1 MFVEPFVLV
10 CIPDS
15 FINPNIRRKMKRIPI
30 PYHLSKFILLTVCL
44 YALNASSARA
54 QLRFSVSQPTAIY
67 SANSGSTVLIGPNR
81 DRGFSRPVNIGFP
94 FTYGC
99 KTYTQFIGT
108 PSGWILLGNINTDG
122 IAGEHNN
129 DMLTAPFGPI
139 LAPFF
144 DNLKTS
150 RSGNVN
156 YVLSGTAPN
165 RVLTIEWLNMLW
177 QFDATAPCISFQL
190 KLYETTNVID
200 FTYKREAGAFSNGG
214 FTFSPGAAIGL
225 NSGTSDTD
233 FYSLDNSGP
242 APTARY
248 GTLIDTIT
256 TKPLT
261 NQVYRWTPF
270 PSITTQAG
278 APAIS
283 KCNNILNQVILGVQV
298 TLPCG
303 TEAVT
308 QFQLNMTGSTAPLTD
323 VTGIHIY
330 YTGNS
335 AAFSPIGEFKAG
347 GTMPAT
353 GTITVTGSQPLVVG
367 TNYFWVA
374 YDISASAPVGNI
386 VQAQCTQ
393 LIVGPNSVV
402 PSPIVTGVRNIVF
415 CTAPG
420 GVNNERF
427 WVKADAG
434 TSTTAD
440 GGSLSTWNDQSGNNR
455 HASSSAAA
463 NNPTYYNNG
472 TNNIN
477 FNPVV
482 HFNAAAQVAATASYM
497 NITSNGILPSG
508 NNPYVVYAVV
518 TPGAGNLSTPGKF
531 LVSGDAVNGINAF
544 VSRAGN
550 AFSDTWDADDLT
562 VGSQWTT
569 NYPSLAVFDYNS
581 ARRQLFVSGSPVGTK
596 TGNSRSCINAND
608 ALGCQVNA
616 GGTHADFYDGGIAE
630 IITYPTTAHNQAARN
645 QVESYLGIKYG
656 ITLLHDYVSSD
667 GSTVWSRS
675 LNTSYNNNIVG
686 IARDDNGALSQK
698 QSKSTAVTADILT
711 MYVGTRQTDQAANT
725 GTFTGGDK
733 SFFMAG
739 NNGLPY
745 VFNSMVTDVPAG
757 IGCRLQRVWLSQK
770 TNFTN
775 TDLTLQFDFNSIS
788 PGTPLLASDLRLLV
802 DDNGVFSNAAIV
814 ATTTITVASAVV
826 TVVVPASSITSAQP
840 YFTLASTGVPI
851 ALPVR
856 IDAFSASCLQKKVQV
871 NWTMGA
877 TGNNSITIERS
888 GGGGNFVP
896 LRVVAGDQSVQRS
909 YTWTDGAP
917 LPGVCAYRLKIVD
930 NKSNTVSYSSIASV
944 SGCVR
949 GNSVLI
955 VSDPATG
962 KSSMLAIQ
970 LPQRAVVD
978 IGFYNVL
985 GHQLT
990 IPGLTGRHF
999 MDRGS
1004 YNLSVPSQ
1012 NLATGVYFL
1021 SVAINNEKR
1030 VYRVTL

>member
-1 MFVEPFVLV
+1 
-10 CIPDS
+10 
-15 FINPNIRRKMKRIPI
+15 MKRIPI
-30 PYHLSKFILLTVCL
+30 PYHPISKFILLTVCL

-129 DMLTAPFGPI
+129 DMLRAPFGPI

-156 YVLSGTAPN
+156 YALSGTAPN

-200 FTYKREAGAFSNGG
+200 FTYKREAGAFSNGA

-233 FYSLDNSGP
+233 FYSLTNSGP
-242 APTARY
+242 APTALY
-248 GTLIDTIT
+248 GDPLIDTIT
-256 TKPLT
+256 TRPLT

-278 APAIS
+278 APTIS

-303 TEAVT
+303 TQAVT
-308 QFQLNMTGSTAPLTD
+308 QFQLNMMGSTAPLTD

-335 AAFSPIGEFKAG
+335 PVFSPISEFKAG

-402 PSPIVTGVRNIVF
+402 PSPIVTGVRNIIT
-415 CTAPG
+415 CPSPG
-420 GVNNERF
+420 GVTNAGF
-427 WVKADAG
+427 WVKGDAG

-440 GGSLSTWNDQSGNNR
+440 GGSLFTWNDQSGNNR
-455 HASSSAAA
+455 NATSPAAA
-463 NNPTYYNNG
+463 NNPTYHKNG
-472 TNNIN
+472 ANNIN
-477 FNPVV
+477 FNPAV
-482 HFNAAAQVAATASYM
+482 HFNAAAQAAATASYM

-518 TPGAGNLSTPGKF
+518 APGAGNLTTPGKF
-531 LVSGDAVNGINAF
+531 LFSGDASNGINAF
-544 VSRAGN
+544 EARTGN
-550 AFSDTWDADDLT
+550 AFSDTWDANGLT
-562 VGSQWTT
+562 VSGQWTT
-569 NYPSLAVFDYNS
+569 NYPSLAVFDFNS
-581 ARRQLFVSGSPVGTK
+581 VQRELFVSGGSVGTRV
-596 TGNSRSCINAND
+596 GNNRASINTNN
-608 ALGCQVNA
+608 ALGCHVIA
-616 GGTHADFYDGGIAE
+616 GGPNTEFYDGNIAE
-630 IITYPTTAHNQAARN
+630 IITYPTSHSQAARN

-656 ITLLHDYVSSD
+656 ITLLHDYVSSN

-675 LNTSYNNNIVG
+675 LNTSYNNNIIG

-711 MYVGTRQTDQAANT
+711 MHVGTRQTDQAANT
-725 GTFTGGDK
+725 GTFTAGDK
-733 SFFMAG
+733 SFFIAG

-757 IGCRLQRVWLSQK
+757 IGCRLHRVWLSQK

-775 TDLTLQFDFNSIS
+775 TDLTLQFDFNNIS

-802 DDNGVFSNAAIV
+802 DDNGVFSNATIA

-851 ALPVR
+851 ALPVT
-856 IDAFSASCLQKKVQV
+856 IDAFSASCLQKNVQV
-871 NWTMGA
+871 KWTMGS
-877 TGNNSITIERS
+877 TGNISFTIERS
-888 GGGGNFVP
+888 EGGGNFVP
-896 LRVVAGDQSVQRS
+896 VGVVASDQSVRRS
-909 YTWTDGAP
+909 YTWTDRAP
-917 LPGVCAYRLKIVD
+917 LPGVCAYRLKITD
-930 NKSNTVSYSSIASV
+930 NKTNKVNYSTIASL
-944 SGCVR
+944 SGCVMD
-949 GNSVLI
+949 SKVFI
-955 VSDPATG
+955 ISDPATG
-962 KSSMLAIQ
+962 KSSRLAIR
-970 LPQRAVVD
+970 LPKRAVVD
-978 IGFYNVL
+978 IGFYDVL
-985 GHQLT
+985 GHQLSV
-990 IPGLTGRHF
+990 PGLTGRHF
-999 MDRGS
+999 MDGGS
-1004 YNLSVPSQ
+1004 YNLSVQSQ